1 MNDLETKD
9 KLILQWKRL
18 RGSFFIKY
26 EEDMAKFEKL
36 HKDDPLY
43 SSVIKH
49 FDKDFKQINQIAQKE
64 IEKFLSKNNKG

>member
-1 MNDLETKD
+1 MDEQKTKE

-26 EEDMAKFEKL
+26 EEDMPKFEKL

-43 SSVIKH
+43 DSVIKH
-49 FDKDFKQINQIAQKE
+49 FDKDFKQINQIAQIE
-64 IEKFLSKNNKG
+64 IEEFLKNKKG